1 MAPAFRPFVRLL
13 TLLVAVALGGVV
25 PVHAQTTGSI
35 HGVVVDTE
43 GGAPI
48 EQVSVRLQGVGT
60 VATTDA
66 EGRFAFDA
74 VAPGPHELYVSV
86 VNFLLVTRRVDVM
99 AGAPTELTIAL
110 TQGTGTYTETVSVV
124 GASGAASGSEATA
137 ELRVRGLELQQL
149 SGLLANDPMRAV
161 QALPGVATGDDFR
174 SEFSV
179 RGAGPSQTGFI
190 LEGIST
196 EFLLHTV
203 QQVNGSG
210 SIAMVNGEVL
220 DSVALRSGS
229 YPGRYGNR
237 TGAEVEFQMRE
248 GSRDRVRAHAS
259 VSAVDASGV
268 AEGPIGTSH
277 RRSWLVSARKSYLDL
292 ILKRMYEDQSL
303 SFGFTDVQSKLAWHV
318 SDRNQ
323 VTLSTTA
330 GRSKL
335 DLVPDTVSN
344 PNDLRF
350 AVNQS
355 ALGVLAWRFT
365 PVATFTLNQKL
376 AVIANHFENTS
387 RDGPILDDGDTRD
400 VVYRAEW
407 TRPVGKRVTFE
418 GGAEA
423 RWTQASGHEQRVVAG
438 RLVTRES
445 FDRASTRTGAFVSA
459 RLTLGRATIAPGAR
473 IDRWSLIDEE
483 AASPWAQATLPVSDR
498 LTLKAGAGVYR
509 QAPDTSQV
517 WGARGTRTLGAARAT
532 GADLGLEGRLRAN
545 VRWQVTAYNREDRH
559 QFRLLGTELRLVNN
573 IIVNTSLVPP
583 WRNALDGHARGVEW
597 QIERHAERGI
607 SGWISYALGSAR
619 YRDPLLGE
627 TFWGD
632 FDQRHTLNAFGT
644 YRLSDRTSMSAR
656 FRLGSNMPAPGYWR
670 EQGGLFYL
678 TNTRNNVRVPDYSR
692 LDLRA
697 NRTFTRSRGRATLY
711 VEVLNVLARDNKRFQ
726 SPSVNRRTLEAT
738 NLFETLLPVVPSAGL
753 LFEF

>member
-1 MAPAFRPFVRLL
+1 MVASLRFVVCLTICASVLTFGVAAPVR
-13 TLLVAVALGGVV
+13 
-25 PVHAQTTGSI
+25 AQG
-35 HGVVVDTE
+35 HGRIRGIVVDTE

-60 VATTDA
+60 VMTTDA
-66 EGRFAFDA
+66 DGRFAFDE
-74 VAPGPHELYVSV
+74 VTPGPHELYVSV
-86 VNFLLVTRRVDVM
+86 VNFLLVTRRVDVTVD
-99 AGAPTELTIAL
+99 APTEVTIAL
-110 TQGTGTYTETVSVV
+110 TQGTGTYSETVSVV
-124 GASGAASGSEATA
+124 GAAGARSGSDAPA
-137 ELRVRGLELQQL
+137 DLRVRGLELQQL

-179 RGAGPSQTGFI
+179 RGAGPAQTGFI
-190 LEGIST
+190 FEGIST

-268 AEGPIGTSH
+268 AEGPLGRSN
-277 RRSWLVSARKSYLDL
+277 RGSWLVSARKSYLDL

-303 SFGFTDVQSKLAWHV
+303 SFGFTDAQSKLSWRA
-318 SDRNQ
+318 SDRHLL
-323 VTLSTTA
+323 TWSTTA

-344 PNDLRF
+344 PNDIRF

-355 ALGVLAWRFT
+355 ALSVLAWRFT
-365 PVATFTLNQKL
+365 PTSVFSLNQKL
-376 AVIANHFENTS
+376 AVVANHFENTS

-407 TRPVGKRVTFE
+407 TRPVGTWLTVD

-423 RWTQASGHEQRVVAG
+423 RWTHAAGHEQRVVSG

-445 FDRASTRTGAFVSA
+445 FNTASTRTGAFVSA
-459 RLTLGRATIAPGAR
+459 RLTRGRATLSSGAR
-473 IDRWSLIDEE
+473 LDRWSLIGDV
-483 AASPWAQATLPVSDR
+483 AASPWAQGTVPLSAR
-498 LTLKAGAGVYR
+498 LTLKGGAGVYR
-509 QAPDTSQV
+509 QAPDTAQV
-517 WGARGTRTLGAARAT
+517 WGTRGTRTLGAARAT
-532 GADLGLEGRLRAN
+532 GVDLGLEGRVRAN
-545 VRWQVTAYNREDRH
+545 VRWQMTLYNREDRH
-559 QFRLLGTELRLVNN
+559 LFRLPGTELRLVNN
-573 IIVNTSLVPP
+573 AVVNTSLVPP
-583 WRNALDGHARGVEW
+583 WRNALDGYARGVEW

-607 SGWISYALGSAR
+607 SGWISYALGFAR
-619 YRDPLLGE
+619 YRDRAAGE
-627 TFWGD
+627 RFWGD

-644 YRLSDRTSMSAR
+644 YRLSDRTSLSAR
-656 FRLGSNMPAPGYWR
+656 FRMGSNMPAPGYWR
-670 EQGGLFYL
+670 EQSGLFYL
-678 TNTRNNVRVPDYSR
+678 TSTRNGVRVPPYSR

-697 NRTFTRSRGRATLY
+697 NRTFTRSRGRVTLY
-711 VEVLNVLARDNKRFQ
+711 VEVLNVLAQDNKRFQ

-738 NLFETLLPVVPSAGL
+738 NMFETLLPVVPSAGL